1 MAKRAA
7 SPAPVNEQLSDSAQK
22 HLTALRGEMES
33 RLVMLEEV
41 LADPSRGES
50 LAGLILDLS
59 RVATEEAQAAASEAC
74 LAIRTE
80 ADKELAAFRVSA
92 KAAVDAAHES
102 LKSAQLSLEHE
113 RATIAD
119 LRRAADQATAE

>member
-41 LADPSRGES
+41 LADSSRGES
-50 LAGLILDLS
+50 LAGLLLDLS
-59 RVATEEAQAAASEAC
+59 RIATEEAQAAAAQACLTTRSEADRQM
-74 LAIRTE
+74 AE
-80 ADKELAAFRVSA
+80 
-92 KAAVDAAHES
+92 
-102 LKSAQLSLEHE
+102 Q
-113 RATIAD
+113 
-119 LRRAADQATAE
+119 RAAATAAIETSQAT